1 MKYIDE
7 FRDGALAKHIA
18 ERIAAEV
25 KPDHAYRFMEF
36 CGGHTHAISRYGV
49 LELLPPNVRMIHG
62 PGCPVCVLPIGRVD
76 LAIELALRHD
86 VILCTYG
93 DTMRVPASGGL
104 SLTKAKARGGDIRM
118 VYSAGDA
125 LQLARDNPQKQV
137 VFFAIGFETTTP
149 PTALVIRDAAREG
162 LQNFSVMCSHVLTP
176 PAIRAILDGGRPSAG
191 PPQAGSAPSGGSDH
205 CEAGERGGNC
215 SHETAEIEGFVGPAH
230 VSVVIGSDPYAK
242 FAQEYKKPVVIAGFE
257 PLDVLQ
263 AILMLVRQVNEGRA
277 EVENE
282 FTRAVTP
289 QGNLNAQA
297 VMDDV
302 FELREA
308 FEWRGLG
315 TMPLSA
321 LQIREKYRDF
331 DAEARFN
338 LGYRSVPD
346 NKACEC
352 GAILRGVKEPRDCKI
367 FGTVC
372 TPENPIGS
380 CMVSSEGACAAHYTY
395 GRFRDVQVVTP
406 CAASRL
412 PPLSPSAGG
421 GRHQR
426 PGEAGSSVPL
436 DGASAVME
444 R

>member
-7 FRDGALAKHIA
+7 FRDGALARHIA

-25 KPDHAYRFMEF
+25 KPDHQYRFMEF

-76 LAIELALRHD
+76 LAIELALQHD

-93 DTMRVPASGGL
+93 DTMRVPASPLPTAGPPQGGGAPL
-104 SLTKAKARGGDIRM
+104 GGRAPQATRGSTESMSLTKAKARGGDIRM

-125 LQLARDNPQKQV
+125 LQLARDNPDKQV

-149 PTALVIRDAAREG
+149 PTALVIREAAASG
-162 LQNFSVMCSHVLTP
+162 LKNFSVMCSHVLTP
-176 PAIRAILDGGRPSAG
+176 PAIRAILDGA
-191 PPQAGSAPSGGSDH
+191 
-205 CEAGERGGNC
+205 EA
-215 SHETAEIEGFVGPAH
+215 HETAEIEGFVGPAH

-263 AILMLVRQVNEGRA
+263 AILMLVRQVNEGRT

-315 TMPLSA
+315 TMPHSA
-321 LQIREKYRDF
+321 LQIREKYREF

-395 GRFRDVQVVTP
+395 GRFRDIPVV
-406 CAASRL
+406 AAS
-412 PPLSPSAGG
+412 SEEEEVQA
-421 GRHQR
+421 
-426 PGEAGSSVPL
+426 
-436 DGASAVME
+436 
-444 R
+444 